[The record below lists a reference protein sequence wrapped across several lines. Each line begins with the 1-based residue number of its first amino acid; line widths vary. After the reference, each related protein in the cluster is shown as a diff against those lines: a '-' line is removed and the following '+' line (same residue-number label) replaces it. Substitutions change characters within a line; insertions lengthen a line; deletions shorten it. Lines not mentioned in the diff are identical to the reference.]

1 MLPFPRQRIGRR
13 FAQLLIGL
21 VIFGFGIALMVVAD
35 LGLSPWQTLHQG
47 VAERT
52 GLAIGTVTILTG
64 IVVLLGWIPLGER
77 IGLGTVLNVAIIGN
91 ALNRSLDLLPDEF
104 GSLPLRWAAMLG
116 GVFLIGLGSSL
127 YIGVRMGSGPRDGLM
142 TGLAR
147 RGINIGVVRTG
158 LEVTV
163 LVIGWALGGT
173 VGFGT
178 VALAVG
184 IGPLIAYFLPRLT
197 VMPVVPG
204 YADTPPGTQDVGH
217 ET

>member
-1 MLPFPRQRIGRR
+1 MLPLPRQRIARR
-13 FAQLLIGL
+13 FAQLLFGL

-47 VAERT
+47 VAKRT

-64 IVVLLGWIPLGER
+64 IVVLLAWIPLGER

-91 ALNRSLDLLPDEF
+91 ALNLSLDVLPKEF
-104 GSLPLRWAAMLG
+104 GSLPIRWLAMLG
-116 GVFLIGLGSSL
+116 GVFLIGLGTSL
-127 YIGVRMGSGPRDGLM
+127 YIGVRMGSGPRDGVM

-163 LVIGWALGGT
+163 LAIGWTLGGT

-178 VALAVG
+178 IAFAAG

-197 VMPVVPG
+197 VLPI
-204 YADTPPGTQDVGH
+204 TPAGRDLGL